1 MAAARQDSG
10 VWIANSDGLIGRF
23 ELLVNH
29 SSMRAWA
36 RLGRQLLADESGQ
49 DVIEYGLLTGI
60 VVAIGV
66 AVFTSINDKMADA
79 YGDWG
84 TEIQTNWVPAPALP
98 PEP

>member
-1 MAAARQDSG
+1 VLRH
-10 VWIANSDGLIGRF
+10 F
-23 ELLVNH
+23 F
-29 SSMRAWA
+29 
-36 RLGRQLLADESGQ
+36 ADESGQ

-84 TEIQTNWVPAPALP
+84 AEIQTNWEPASPAPPAP
-98 PEP
+98 